1 MSEQQPGCPEGA
13 PSSHIASPEAAD
25 ERHNV
30 TTVSLGELSAFSRYN
45 AAHRPLRR
53 NRGNNQQQ
61 TDPTLAPGDAAG
73 DCEPHSPENDEK
85 SATSATAGDEY
96 QPGSQAASA
105 DGTFANTILDPNV
118 DIASVAAS
126 SYTSGAEALSVH
138 KSALPVRAKDTL
150 KRTAACRQDWRANAV
165 STVVKDPIVP
175 YQDVLERIRANYKL
189 KELKEEDYVGCLET
203 IIERDYF
210 PDVVKLR
217 MTNVLLE
224 AEARGDTATAAVVR
238 KRLEE
243 HESGQEMNVNLKTL
257 GNESVSINIGKGGLK
272 LDQFSR
278 IFTSEDNRSFGRL
291 MEQTIIRNNARS
303 RWMEEGEKKHNLALA
318 DTQQKTNLG
327 IPDSNVLSNRAV
339 SRNALFFNQSEGR
352 TAEKSQAPL
361 IRSANTYMPPDYEV
375 RLAELD
381 SKQKARRLEKVKDTY
396 HGKVNDLITQ
406 FGFRECKEL
415 VDHEQMSKFNFVHTP
430 LTAPGDPH
438 EYAVP
443 KPIPREE
450 LAEQLRKKYNS
461 TSARTPMSKTP
472 SCRTPLLVQ
481 RLIEKHNRG
490 ADMQL
495 RESYSSSKRSRGSVR
510 SSVFLKN

>member
-1 MSEQQPGCPEGA
+1 MSEQQAERSESA
-13 PSSHIASPEAAD
+13 SSSHIANPE
-25 ERHNV
+25 V
-30 TTVSLGELSAFSRYN
+30 TAESQHVTAVSLGELSTWSRYEGS
-45 AAHRPLRR
+45 HRPLRR
-53 NRGNNQQQ
+53 SGRSNKQQ
-61 TDPTLAPGDAAG
+61 TDPESTPEDTSGEREATSCQNGDV
-73 DCEPHSPENDEK
+73 
-85 SATSATAGDEY
+85 SATSVSAEHEDQT
-96 QPGSQAASA
+96 GSQAAST
-105 DGTFANTILDPNV
+105 DSIFANTILDPNV
-118 DIASVAAS
+118 DIASIAAS
-126 SYTSGAEALSVH
+126 SSANTLESVSVQSSALSI
-138 KSALPVRAKDTL
+138 RAKNALKLSDT
-150 KRTAACRQDWRANAV
+150 RRQDWRANAV

-175 YQDVLERIRANYKL
+175 YKDVLERIRTNYKL
-189 KELKEEDYVGCLET
+189 KELKEEDYIGCLET

-217 MTNVLLE
+217 LTNVLME
-224 AEARGDTATAAVVR
+224 AESRGDTATAAVIR

-243 HESGQEMNVNLKTL
+243 HNNGHEMNVNLKTL
-257 GNESVSINIGKGGLK
+257 GNENVSINIGKGGLK

-291 MEQTIIRNNARS
+291 MEQTIIRNNNRS

-327 IPDSNVLSNRAV
+327 IRDSNVLSNRAV
-339 SRNALFFNQSEGR
+339 SRNAFFFNQGDGK
-352 TAEKSQAPL
+352 ANDKSQAPL
-361 IRSANTYMPPDYEV
+361 IRSTNTYMPPDYEQ

-381 SKQKARRLEKVKDTY
+381 SKQKSRRLEKVKDMY

-406 FGFRECKEL
+406 FGFRECREL
-415 VDHEQMSKFNFVHTP
+415 VDPEQMSKYNFVHTP
-430 LTAPGDPH
+430 LTAPNDPQ

-461 TSARTPMSKTP
+461 SSARTPMAKTP

-510 SSVFLKN
+510 SGVSLKN